1 MNILMTGGTGLIGR
15 RLCADLLRQ
24 GHQLTVLSRQP
35 ATVARLCGQGV
46 SAMDSLDAYTPDRV
60 FDAVINLAGEPI
72 IGARWTAARKAR
84 LRESRIFLTE
94 CLVQKMRE
102 ARVKPAVFLS
112 GSAIGVYG
120 DTGADRIDETRAAG
134 GDFGAQLCVDW
145 EAAALSA
152 ARDGIRVVLLRTGVV
167 LDTAGGALTK
177 MLLPFRLGLGGK
189 IGDGQQ
195 WMSWIHYQDYV
206 GLISLL
212 LQDQRISGS
221 VNMVAPGAVTN
232 AEFTQALAAQL
243 HRPALL
249 TTPAWALK
257 LAMGEMAMLLTGGQR
272 VLPAR
277 AQRAGFQF
285 KYPKIDGALAALL
298 SAAPDA

>member
-1 MNILMTGGTGLIGR
+1 MKPVRQAAISVRSCVWTGKL
-15 RLCADLLRQ
+15 
-24 GHQLTVLSRQP
+24 
-35 ATVARLCGQGV
+35 
-46 SAMDSLDAYTPDRV
+46 
-60 FDAVINLAGEPI
+60 
-72 IGARWTAARKAR
+72 
-84 LRESRIFLTE
+84 
-94 CLVQKMRE
+94 
-102 ARVKPAVFLS
+102 
-112 GSAIGVYG
+112 
-120 DTGADRIDETRAAG
+120 
-134 GDFGAQLCVDW
+134 
-145 EAAALSA
+145 ALSA

-257 LAMGEMAMLLTGGQR
+257 LAMGEMAMLLTGGQH

-285 KYPKIDGALAALL
+285 KYPEN
-298 SAAPDA
+298 

>member
-46 SAMDSLDAYTPDRV
+46 TAMDSLDAYTPDRV

-112 GSAIGVYG
+112 GSAIGV
-120 DTGADRIDETRAAG
+120 R
-134 GDFGAQLCVDW
+134 
-145 EAAALSA
+145 
-152 ARDGIRVVLLRTGVV
+152 
-167 LDTAGGALTK
+167 
-177 MLLPFRLGLGGK
+177 
-189 IGDGQQ
+189 
-195 WMSWIHYQDYV
+195 
-206 GLISLL
+206 
-212 LQDQRISGS
+212 
-221 VNMVAPGAVTN
+221 
-232 AEFTQALAAQL
+232 
-243 HRPALL
+243 
-249 TTPAWALK
+249 
-257 LAMGEMAMLLTGGQR
+257 
-272 VLPAR
+272 
-277 AQRAGFQF
+277 
-285 KYPKIDGALAALL
+285 
-298 SAAPDA
+298 